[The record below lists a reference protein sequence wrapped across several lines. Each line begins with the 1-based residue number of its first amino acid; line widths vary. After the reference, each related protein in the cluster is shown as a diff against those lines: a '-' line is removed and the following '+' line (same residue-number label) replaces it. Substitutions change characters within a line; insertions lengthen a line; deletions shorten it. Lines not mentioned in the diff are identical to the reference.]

1 MQEMHA
7 LKSNF
12 VSTVSHELRTP
23 LTAIRA
29 YVDTLLAAAEARS
42 RTTAARHFL
51 TIDQR
56 REPAPGPADRVASST

>member
-1 MQEMHA
+1 MQELHA

-29 YVDTLLAAAEARS
+29 YVDTLM
-42 RTTAARHFL
+42 AAREGEIPH
-51 TIDQR
+51 
-56 REPAPGPADRVASST
+56 